1 MRKQIWNR
9 IEKIAYAI
17 LKKMFG
23 VLHKELSDET
33 FEACMQFLKFGIV
46 GVSSTIISYLLYAV
60 SLFLLR
66 YFGVSQKIDYLAAQ
80 VIAFMLSVLWSFWWN
95 SQLVFVPQEG
105 KERSWIRT
113 LVKTYIS
120 YSFTGLFLNSVL
132 LVLWVSVLH
141 ISEYVAPLMNLVIS
155 VPINFLVNKFWA
167 FKNNK

>member
-1 MRKQIWNR
+1 
-9 IEKIAYAI
+9 
-17 LKKMFG
+17 MFG

-60 SLFLLR
+60 SLLLLR

-80 VIAFMLSVLWSFWWN
+80 VIAFMLSVLWSFCWN
-95 SQLVFVPQEG
+95 SQLVFVSEEG

-141 ISEYVAPLMNLVIS
+141 ISEYIAPLMNLVIS